1 MRRLAGVLGLA
12 LLATGPVDV
21 AHAQQRQQQQ
31 ARPAAYLQA
40 EQAYQRFSDRD
51 RILLQLL
58 LISAGF
64 SVAVPNIDFNT
75 RTFDAVRAFQQNA
88 GVEADGALTPQQVT
102 MLRGAAAQ
110 PIRQWQFREV
120 QHPTTQRT
128 IWVPAGLGLT
138 SANIQNGV
146 QFTNRDRTLTISFLH
161 FPKTDFGA
169 APQVLSRAVTQ
180 NGGTVSFET
189 RRPDFFVIGSEPS
202 QGRSGYMRFHREA
215 KGGMSGFMMQW
226 ATTATELRGDRIATI
241 ISASIWDSSNR
252 TGLMR
257 AESLANLVAPPPPQQ
272 QATQPQPQNVPPQPQ
287 QPGQSQQAPSQQAPA
302 QPRSDGP
309 PQQGRQEPAQ
319 PSRPSIS
326 TGTGFFVSREGH
338 ILTNAHVVDGCA
350 NVEVRQL
357 GQPGVRARIMARDR
371 TNDLAIVAS
380 DVRSQAVGTLRSA
393 ARLGEQVV
401 TFGFPLAGSLSSSGN
416 FTIGNVT
423 SLAGLGDDSRFFQM
437 STPVQPGNSGGAL
450 VDQGGHVVG
459 VVTSKLNA
467 VRTAAATGDI
477 PQNVNFA
484 VKSQIAIGF
493 LETHRVPMTQASG
506 DRALSSVELA
516 DAARAITV
524 QLVCQAGQ

>member
-1 MRRLAGVLGLA
+1 MKRFAKALGVV
-12 LLATGPVDV
+12 LLATSSVGL
-21 AHAQQRQQQQ
+21 AHAQQQQQQ
-31 ARPAAYLQA
+31 ARSEAYPQA
-40 EQAYQRFSDRD
+40 EQVYQRFSDRD
-51 RILLQLL
+51 RVLLQLL

-64 SVAVPNIDFNT
+64 LNAVPNVDFNS
-75 RTFDAVRAFQQNA
+75 RTFEAIRAFQQNA
-88 GVEADGALTPQQVT
+88 GLEANGALNPQQVGI
-102 MLRGAAAQ
+102 LRGAAAQ
-110 PIRQWQFREV
+110 PIRQWQFREI

-138 SANIQNGV
+138 SSNVQNGV
-146 QFTNRDRTLTISFLH
+146 QFTNRDRSLTISFLH
-161 FPKTDFGA
+161 FPATDFAA
-169 APQVLSRAVTQ
+169 APQILSRSVTQ
-180 NGGTVSFET
+180 NGGTISFEV
-189 RRPDFFVIGSEPS
+189 RRPDFFVIGNEPS
-202 QGRSGYMRFHREA
+202 QGRSGYMRFHREP

-226 ATTATELRGDRIATI
+226 STAATELRGDRIATLV
-241 ISASIWDSSNR
+241 SASLWDSANR

-257 AESLANLVAPPPPQQ
+257 ADNLTNLVAPPPPPQQ
-272 QATQPQPQNVPPQPQ
+272 QATPPQPQ
-287 QPGQSQQAPSQQAPA
+287 QPQQAQSQPAQPAPA
-302 QPRSDGP
+302 QPRAESP
-309 PQQGRQEPAQ
+309 PQPARQEQPPA
-319 PSRPSIS
+319 PRPSIS

-350 NVEVRQL
+350 HVEVRQL

-380 DVRSQAVGTLRSA
+380 DVRSQAVGAMRST

-423 SLAGLGDDSRFFQM
+423 SLAGLGDDSRFVQM

-450 VDQGGHVVG
+450 VDQSGHIVG

-484 VKSQIAIGF
+484 VKSQIAMGF
-493 LETHRVPMTQASG
+493 LETHRVPTTQPSG
-506 DRALSSVELA
+506 DRILSPVELA

-524 QLVCQAGQ
+524 QLVCQTGQ